1 MSRRLKITI
10 ENEHM
15 NVSLEMK
22 NPTHTLDSYYELC
35 EQGALA
41 LGYSPETVA
50 EWFKQQIG

>member
-1 MSRRLKITI
+1 MSKHLKITI

-15 NVSLEMK
+15 NVSLQMK